1 MPPGQS
7 FEMTQEKPV
16 SLILKLRR
24 ANNFVINVK
33 VYSEYDSEVEMMK
46 IEKLFAMNILLKSMQ
61 KVKEISLAHYQGV
74 SSSNE
79 YAPICNTKMINI
91 DLNKFRH
98 SLPAKNTNLE
108 IQIKYFT
115 EIDLVMIPNIIQHV
129 PLYPIHPV
137 PELDSRKQK
146 VSVNA

>member
-1 MPPGQS
+1 M
-7 FEMTQEKPV
+7 
-16 SLILKLRR
+16 
-24 ANNFVINVK
+24 
-33 VYSEYDSEVEMMK
+33 
-46 IEKLFAMNILLKSMQ
+46 LFKKSMQ
-61 KVKEISLAHYQGV
+61 KVKEISLPHYQGV

-91 DLNKFRH
+91 DLNDFRH
-98 SLPAKNTNLE
+98 SLPAEHKNFE

-137 PELDSRKQK
+137 PELNSHKQK
-146 VSVNA
+146 CGS